1 MTLFL
6 LFAATVF
13 IVYFWNDYRIK
24 QRDEQSASSPLRT
37 GERFIGQVVTVPS
50 GIAGG
55 SGKIKLG
62 QRSWALRG
70 PNVPA
75 GAKVRVTGVDGSI
88 LIVDRMPAG

>member
-1 MTLFL
+1 MTLFI
-6 LFAATVF
+6 LFAASVF
-13 IVYFWNDYRIK
+13 ALYYWNDYRVR
-24 QRDEQSASSPLRT
+24 QRNEQSASSPWRT

-50 GIAGG
+50 GIADG

-75 GAKVRVTGVDGSI
+75 GAKVRVTGVDGTI
-88 LIVDRMPAG
+88 LIVDRLPAG